1 MKIKPEQ
8 IERIASQLVANYHD
22 QDLIV
27 AKAADG
33 ALKAKIIEARIAQHR
48 RAGFGSVQNVSLG
61 EAKARRQE
69 RVYFMN
75 RLSESRI
82 SHLAHLVMDG
92 LRKANLGDFP
102 NEGRALTQTKQV
114 LHGFFQREDQIDDI
128 VRQKIDSL
136 SRRVPP
142 GSREWDILYRKY
154 FEEEARKQR
163 R

>member
-1 MKIKPEQ
+1 
-8 IERIASQLVANYHD
+8 
-22 QDLIV
+22 
-27 AKAADG
+27 
-33 ALKAKIIEARIAQHR
+33 
-48 RAGFGSVQNVSLG
+48 
-61 EAKARRQE
+61 
-69 RVYFMN
+69 MN

-82 SHLAHLVMDG
+82 SHLAHLVLDG

-102 NEGRALTQTKQV
+102 NEGRALMQTKQV